1 LRFSSFVVAGEDV
14 TTGARRQIRVKEND
28 MRKLMVTTFV
38 TLDGVMQAPGGNEE
52 DRDGG
57 FEHGG
62 WSVPHFDQEMVQVMV
77 ELISR
82 ADALLLGRK
91 TYEIFAA
98 TWPLAEAGDPIGSKL
113 NRMRKY
119 VASRTLDT
127 VSWQNSALLTGD
139 VAEAVGEI
147 KRGEGGEIQVH
158 GSGDLIQTLI
168 EHDLV
173 DEFHL
178 LVFPVLI
185 GSGKRL
191 FGRGTIPAGLKLAGT
206 TTSSTGVVI
215 STYARDGKVEYG
227 AMGPETGNW

>member
-1 LRFSSFVVAGEDV
+1 
-14 TTGARRQIRVKEND
+14 

-38 TLDGVMQAPGGNEE
+38 SLDGVMQGPGGSDE

-62 WSVPHFDQEMVQVMV
+62 WSVPHFGPD
-77 ELISR
+77 LIQRMTDLVRR
-82 ADALLLGRK
+82 ADALLVGRR
-91 TYEIFAA
+91 TYDIFAA
-98 TWPLAEAGDPIGSKL
+98 TWPLAEADDPIGSKM
-113 NRMRKY
+113 NSVRKY

-127 VSWQNSALLTGD
+127 VSWQNSTLLTGD
-139 VAEAVGEI
+139 VAEAVARL
-147 KRGEGGEIQVH
+147 KREGDGEIQVH

-173 DEFHL
+173 DEFHV
-178 LVFPVLI
+178 LVFPVLV

-191 FGRGTIPAGLKLAGT
+191 FGRGTVPAGLKLVDTAR
-206 TTSSTGVVI
+206 SESGVVI
-215 STYARDGKVEYG
+215 STYARAGKVEYG

>member
-1 LRFSSFVVAGEDV
+1 
-14 TTGARRQIRVKEND
+14 

-38 TLDGVMQAPGGNEE
+38 SLDGVMQGPGGSDE

-62 WSVPHFDQEMVQVMV
+62 WSVPHFGAD
-77 ELISR
+77 LIERMTTVVRR
-82 ADALLLGRK
+82 ADALLVGRR
-91 TYEIFAA
+91 TYDIFAA
-98 TWPLAEAGDPIGSKL
+98 TWPLAEADDPIGSKM
-113 NRMRKY
+113 NSVRKY

-127 VSWQNSALLTGD
+127 VSWQNSTLLTGD
-139 VAEAVGEI
+139 AAEAVRSLKQESD
-147 KRGEGGEIQVH
+147 GGEIQVH

-173 DEFHL
+173 DEFHV
-178 LVFPVLI
+178 LVFPVLV

-191 FGRGTIPAGLKLAGT
+191 FGKGTVPAGLKLLD
-206 TTSSTGVVI
+206 TTSSDSGVVI
-215 STYARDGKVEYG
+215 STYARAGEVEYG

>member
-1 LRFSSFVVAGEDV
+1 
-14 TTGARRQIRVKEND
+14 

-38 TLDGVMQAPGGNEE
+38 SVDGVMQAPGGGDE

-62 WSVPHFDQEMVQVMV
+62 WAVPHIDERFIQLMAA
-77 ELISR
+77 LTSR
-82 ADALLLGRK
+82 ADALLLGRR
-91 TYEIFAA
+91 TYDIFAA
-98 TWPLAEAGDPIGSKL
+98 TWPLAEAGDPIGAKM
-113 NRMRKY
+113 NGVRKY

-127 VSWQNSALLTGD
+127 VSWQNSTLLTGD
-139 VAEAVGEI
+139 VTEAVGRL
-147 KRGEGGEIQVH
+147 KQGVGGEIQVH
-158 GSGDLIQTLI
+158 GSGELIQTLVG
-168 EHDLV
+168 HDLV

-191 FGRGTIPAGLKLAGT
+191 FAEGTVPSGLKLVGT
-206 TTSSTGVVI
+206 TALSTGVLV
-215 STYARDGKVEYG
+215 STYERDGKVEYG

>member
-1 LRFSSFVVAGEDV
+1 
-14 TTGARRQIRVKEND
+14 
-28 MRKLMVTTFV
+28 MRKLMVTAFMS
-38 TLDGVMQAPGGNEE
+38 LDGVVQAPGGGDE

-62 WSVPHFDQEMVQVMV
+62 WVVPHMDEQIIARMAEVVD
-77 ELISR
+77 R
-82 ADALLLGRK
+82 AGALLLGRR

-98 TWPLAEAGDPIGSKL
+98 IWPLAAADDPIGARL
-113 NRMRKY
+113 NAMPKY
-119 VASRTLDT
+119 VASRTLGA
-127 VSWQNSALLTGD
+127 VSWQNSSLLGGD
-139 VAEAVGEI
+139 TVEAVRAL
-147 KRGEGGEIQVH
+147 KRDEGGEIQVH
-158 GSGDLIQTLI
+158 GSGGLVQTLI

-191 FGRGTIPAGLKLAGT
+191 FANGTVPAGLRLLDSARSG
-206 TTSSTGVVI
+206 GVLI
-215 STYARDGKVEYG
+215 GSYARVGKLEYG